1 MIYGGNDR
9 IVVDGSCTLTNV
21 LNGSCT
27 LTNTLDG
34 SAMSVLEID
43 HFNYYTG
50 AYTVVPKAHEA
61 ITLPTHGLM
70 MSDDVAVQKV
80 PYYETSNIFDG
91 LTVYIAEETNG

>member
-1 MIYGGNDR
+1 MSYDE
-9 IVVDGSCTLTNV
+9 VVLDGSCRLINRLDGRCSLSDV
-21 LNGSCT
+21 
-27 LTNTLDG
+27 LDG
-34 SAMSVLEID
+34 SALPILVTSEYE
-43 HFNYYTG
+43 YYTG

-70 MSDDVAVQKV
+70 MSDDVTVTKV